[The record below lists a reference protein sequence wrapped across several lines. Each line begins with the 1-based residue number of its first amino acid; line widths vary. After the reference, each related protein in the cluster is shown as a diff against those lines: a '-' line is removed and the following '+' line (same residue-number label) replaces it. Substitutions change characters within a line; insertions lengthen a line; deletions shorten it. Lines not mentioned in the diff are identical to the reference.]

1 MMASLHR
8 LHTLVIKELLS
19 YFRDPRTRLILIG
32 PPLIQLLVFSFAV
45 TLEVRNVDVAV
56 LDLDT
61 GPHGARFVEH
71 LHTADFT
78 AGVIRVHS
86 GEELEALIDERKVLL
101 GVSLPIDF
109 SRKISNGQSV
119 SLQLLLDG
127 RRANAAQVA
136 SAYIAGIAAIYNARV
151 LPEVSRA
158 GSTIRHWFNPNLEY
172 AWFIVPS
179 LSGVLALLIAM
190 LVTALSI
197 ARERELGTF
206 EQLLVSPFSATE
218 IILGKS
224 LPAVLIGAVLGTV
237 MVLAGVLIFRVP
249 FTGSPALL
257 AMTLPLF
264 ILSGVGI
271 GLTVSAISKTQQQAI
286 LGAFAIIVPV
296 VLTSGFATPVENMPH
311 WLQIVST
318 ANPLRWYL
326 VIVQGLFLKSLPAIE
341 VWRNLLP
348 LFCIA
353 AVSLSVAV
361 VFVRR
366 KLE

>member
-8 LHTLVIKELLS
+8 LRTLVIKELLS
-19 YFRDPRTRLILIG
+19 YLRDPRTRMILIG
-32 PPLIQLLVFSFAV
+32 PPLMQLLIFSFAV
-45 TLEVRNVDVAV
+45 TLDVRHVDIAV
-56 LDLDT
+56 LNLDT
-61 GPHGARFVEH
+61 GQQGVRFIEQ
-71 LHTADFT
+71 LDAASFTAD
-78 AGVIRVHS
+78 VLVVHS
-86 GEELEALIDERKVLL
+86 GRELEVLIDERQVLL
-101 GVSLPIDF
+101 GLSVPVDF
-109 SRKISNGQSV
+109 SRNIARGNPVKV
-119 SLQLLLDG
+119 QLLLDG

-136 SAYIAGIAAIYNARV
+136 SGYAAAIASDYSSQLIPQTLRTGI
-151 LPEVSRA
+151 EE
-158 GSTIRHWFNPNLEY
+158 RHWFNPNLMY
-172 AWFIVPS
+172 TWFIVPS

-206 EQLLVSPFSATE
+206 EQLLVSPVSATE
-218 IILGKS
+218 IIIGKS

-249 FTGSPALL
+249 FTGNPALL
-257 AMTLPLF
+257 AITLPLF

-271 GLTVSAISKTQQQAI
+271 GLSVSAISKTQQQAI

-296 VLTSGFATPVENMPH
+296 VLTSGFATPVENMPQ
-311 WLQIVST
+311 WLQMLSM

-326 VIVQGLFLKSLPAIE
+326 VIVQGLFLKSLPAGE
-341 VWRNLLP
+341 VLHNLLP

-353 AVSLSVAV
+353 VVFLSVAV
-361 VFVRR
+361 VLVRR

>member
-8 LHTLVIKELLS
+8 LRTLVIKELLS
-19 YFRDPRTRLILIG
+19 YLRDPRTRLILIG
-32 PPLIQLLVFSFAV
+32 PPLMQLLIFSFAV

-61 GPHGARFVEH
+61 GRHGVRFVER
-71 LHTADFT
+71 LDAATFT
-78 AGVIRVHS
+78 ANVLMVHS
-86 GEELEALIDERKVLL
+86 NEELEVLIDERKVLL
-101 GVSLPIDF
+101 GLSVPVDF
-109 SRKISNGQSV
+109 SRKISNGDAV
-119 SLQLLLDG
+119 KVQLLLDG

-136 SAYIAGIAAIYNARV
+136 SSYVASIASAYSSQLMPETLVKGI
-151 LPEVSRA
+151 EV
-158 GSTIRHWFNPNLEY
+158 RHWFNPNLLY
-172 AWFIVPS
+172 LWFIVPS
-179 LSGVLALLIAM
+179 LSGVLALLIAV

-206 EQLLVSPFSATE
+206 EQLLVSPISATE
-218 IILGKS
+218 IIIGKS

-249 FTGSPALL
+249 FTGNTALL
-257 AMTLPLF
+257 AITLPLF

-271 GLTVSAISKTQQQAI
+271 GLSVSAISKTQQQAI
-286 LGAFAIIVPV
+286 LGAFTIFIPV
-296 VLTSGFATPVENMPH
+296 VLTSGFATPVENMPE
-311 WLQIVST
+311 WLQIMST

-326 VIVQGLFLKSLPAIE
+326 VIIQGLFLKSLPAAE
-341 VWRNLLP
+341 VFRNLFP

-353 AVSLSVAV
+353 LVSLSVAV
-361 VFVRR
+361 VLVRR

>member
-1 MMASLHR
+1 M
-8 LHTLVIKELLS
+8 
-19 YFRDPRTRLILIG
+19 
-32 PPLIQLLVFSFAV
+32 QLLIFSFAV
-45 TLEVRNVDVAV
+45 TLDVRNVDVAV

-61 GPHGARFVEH
+61 GRHGVQFVER
-71 LHTADFT
+71 LDAATFT
-78 AGVIRVHS
+78 ANVLVVHS
-86 GEELEALIDERKVLL
+86 HKELEVLIDERKILL
-101 GVSLPIDF
+101 GLSVPVDF
-109 SRKISNGQSV
+109 SRKINNGDAV
-119 SLQLLLDG
+119 KVQLLLDG

-136 SAYIAGIAAIYNARV
+136 SSYVASIASAYSSQLRPETLRTGI
-151 LPEVSRA
+151 EV
-158 GSTIRHWFNPNLEY
+158 RHWFNPNLLY

-206 EQLLVSPFSATE
+206 EQLLVSPISAAE
-218 IILGKS
+218 IIIGKS

-249 FTGSPALL
+249 FTGNPALL
-257 AMTLPLF
+257 AITLPLF

-271 GLTVSAISKTQQQAI
+271 GLSVSAISKTQQQAI
-286 LGAFAIIVPV
+286 LGAFTIIIPV
-296 VLTSGFATPVENMPH
+296 VLTSGFATPVENMPQ
-311 WLQIVST
+311 WLQLLST

-326 VIVQGLFLKSLPAIE
+326 VIIQGLFLKSLPAGE
-341 VWRNLLP
+341 VFRNLIP

-353 AVSLSVAV
+353 VVSLSFAV
-361 VFVRR
+361 VLVRR

>member
-8 LHTLVIKELLS
+8 LRTLVIKELLS
-19 YFRDPRTRLILIG
+19 YLRDPRTRLILVG
-32 PPLIQLLVFSFAV
+32 PPLMQLLVFSFAV

-61 GPHGARFVEH
+61 GRYGAQFVER
-71 LHTADFT
+71 LEAAAFTAD
-78 AGVIRVHS
+78 VLVVHS
-86 GEELEALIDERKVLL
+86 GEELQGLIDERKVLL
-101 GVSLPIDF
+101 GLSVPVDF
-109 SRKISNGQSV
+109 SRRINNGDAV
-119 SLQLLLDG
+119 KVQLLLDG
-127 RRANAAQVA
+127 RRANASQVA
-136 SAYIAGIAAIYNARV
+136 SGYVASIASAYGSQLMPETLITGI
-151 LPEVSRA
+151 EV
-158 GSTIRHWFNPNLEY
+158 RHWFNPNLLY
-172 AWFIVPS
+172 SWFIVPS

-206 EQLLVSPFSATE
+206 EQLLVSPISATE
-218 IILGKS
+218 IIIGKS

-249 FTGSPALL
+249 FTGNPVLL

-271 GLTVSAISKTQQQAI
+271 GLSVSAISKTQQQAI

-296 VLTSGFATPVENMPH
+296 VLTSGFATPVENMPQ
-311 WLQIVST
+311 WLQVVSF

-326 VIVQGLFLKSLPAIE
+326 VIVQGLFLKSLPAGE
-341 VWRNLLP
+341 VFRNLIP
-348 LFCIA
+348 LFFIA
-353 AVSLSVAV
+353 VVSLSLAV
-361 VFVRR
+361 VIVRR

>member
-1 MMASLHR
+1 MMASIHR
-8 LHTLVIKELLS
+8 LKTLVVKELLS
-19 YFRDPRTRLILIG
+19 YLRDPRTRMILIG

-45 TLEVRNVDVAV
+45 TLEVRNVDIAV

-61 GPHGARFVEH
+61 GRHGVELVEH
-71 LHTADFT
+71 LDAAAFT
-78 AGVIRVHS
+78 SSVLLVQSARQ
-86 GEELEALIDERKVLL
+86 LEALIDERKVLL
-101 GVSLPIDF
+101 GVSVPVDF
-109 SRKISNGQSV
+109 SRKIINGDTV

-127 RRANAAQVA
+127 RRANAAQVSSSYVASVA
-136 SAYIAGIAAIYNARV
+136 SAYSQQIGTQTQRTGILV
-151 LPEVSRA
+151 
-158 GSTIRHWFNPNLEY
+158 RHWFNPNLLY

-218 IILGKS
+218 IIIGKS

-249 FTGSPALL
+249 FTGNPVLL
-257 AMTLPLF
+257 AITLPLF

-271 GLTVSAISKTQQQAI
+271 GLTVSAISTTQQQAI

-296 VLTSGFATPVENMPH
+296 VLTSGFATPVENMPQ
-311 WLQIVST
+311 WLQLVSV

-326 VIVQGLFLKSLPAIE
+326 VIVQGLFLKSLPAAE
-341 VWRNLLP
+341 VFRNLLP
-348 LFCIA
+348 LMCIA
-353 AVSLSVAV
+353 VASLSLAV
-361 VFVRR
+361 VIVRR

>member
-8 LHTLVIKELLS
+8 LRTLVIKELLS
-19 YFRDPRTRLILIG
+19 YLRDPRTRLILIG
-32 PPLIQLLVFSFAV
+32 PPLMQLLIFSFAV

-61 GPHGARFVEH
+61 GRHGALFVER
-71 LHTADFT
+71 LEAATFTAD
-78 AGVIRVHS
+78 VLVVHS
-86 GEELEALIDERKVLL
+86 GKELEQLIDERKVLL
-101 GVSLPIDF
+101 GLSVPVNF
-109 SRKISNGQSV
+109 SRKINNGELV
-119 SLQLLLDG
+119 KLQLLLDG

-136 SAYIAGIAAIYNARV
+136 SSYVASIAFAYGSQLMPIILRPA
-151 LPEVSRA
+151 LEV
-158 GSTIRHWFNPNLEY
+158 RHWFNPNLLY
-172 AWFIVPS
+172 TWFIVPS

-206 EQLLVSPFSATE
+206 EQLLVSPISATE
-218 IILGKS
+218 IIIGKS

-249 FTGSPALL
+249 FTGNPALL
-257 AMTLPLF
+257 AITLPLF

-271 GLTVSAISKTQQQAI
+271 GLSVSAISTTQQQAI

-296 VLTSGFATPVENMPH
+296 VLTSGFATPVENMPE
-311 WLQIVST
+311 WLQVVST

-326 VIVQGLFLKSLPAIE
+326 VIIQGLFLKSMPAGE
-341 VWRNLLP
+341 VFRNLLP

-353 AVSLSVAV
+353 VVSLSFAV
-361 VFVRR
+361 VIVRR